1 MRESRQ
7 TKTGHSTP
15 APDRLTGARSGA
27 TRIRVRYCECDPMG
41 VAHHAAY
48 VAWMEIARTDLLR
61 SSGVT
66 YAQLEHEGVFLVI
79 VKLDVTYRRPIYYD
93 DVIELTATWTGGS
106 RVKIEHAY
114 EFRVVERDASA
125 GALDPS
131 QVVAIAK
138 TTLGCVDKAGKIRAL
153 PDWLA
158 WES

>member
-1 MRESRQ
+1 
-7 TKTGHSTP
+7 
-15 APDRLTGARSGA
+15 
-27 TRIRVRYCECDPMG
+27 MG

-48 VAWMEIARTDLLR
+48 VPWMEIARTELLR
-61 SSGVT
+61 AAGVS

-93 DVIELTATWTGGS
+93 DMVELTATWNGGS

-114 EFRVVERDASA
+114 EFRIAERDASA
-125 GALDPS
+125 GPVDPA
-131 QVVAIAK
+131 QVVAVAK

-158 WES
+158 WDGAYAAYPPSER